1 MGYENADM
9 VCIRRAT
16 LEDLAQMQHCNLCCL
31 PENYQMKYYLYHILS
46 WPQLLFV
53 AEDYGGKIVGYV
65 LSKMEEDA
73 EVPHGHVTSLAV
85 LRSHRKLGL
94 ATKLMRAAQQSMV
107 EAFGGKHCSLHVRK
121 SNMGAIH
128 LYTQTLGYDKKDIA
142 KEYYADKEDAYEME
156 LDFDKQAKKLAESS
170 GSVAEDSEPDGA
182 AKGDAVLYAETNP
195 AANESQ
201 EEGVRG
207 SSTHVD
213 LNNLKDSGSGDLS
226 AEEFAALRAKTKSAA
241 EVAKNMTPEQQ
252 AAYGCK
258 TGVAASAVREDSDDS
273 DDEGAD
279 FGDMGGE
286 GAGALLGDY

>member
-1 MGYENADM
+1 MGTSLIITM

-31 PENYQMKYYLYHILS
+31 PENYQMKYYLYRILS

-53 AEDYGGKIVGYV
+53 AEDYNNKIVGYV

-156 LDFDKQAKKLAESS
+156 LDFDKQAKKLAESA

-258 TGVAASAVREDSDDS
+258 TGVAASAVRADSDES

-279 FGDMGGE
+279 FQMGAE
-286 GAGALLGDY
+286 GQGALLADY

>member
-1 MGYENADM
+1 MIRRPPRSTLSSSSAASDVYKRQVSTQSTGKALVTM

-53 AEDYGGKIVGYV
+53 AEDYNNKIVGYV

-128 LYTQTLGYDKKDIA
+128 LYTQTLGYATKDIA

-156 LDFDKQAKKLAESS
+156 LDFDLQKKTLEEAKAAAE
-170 GSVAEDSEPDGA
+170 AEAEAEEPEGA
-182 AKGDAVLYAETNP
+182 AKGDAMVYAE
-195 AANESQ
+195 E
-201 EEGVRG
+201 
-207 SSTHVD
+207 D
-213 LNNLKDSGSGDLS
+213 
-226 AEEFAALRAKTKSAA
+226 
-241 EVAKNMTPEQQ
+241 EVAGKAQ
-252 AAYGCK
+252 A
-258 TGVAASAVREDSDDS
+258 ED
-273 DDEGAD
+273 
-279 FGDMGGE
+279 
-286 GAGALLGDY
+286 L